1 MFTQI
6 VQEPT
11 RTDMCCHQ
19 RTMGLDGHY
28 FFHWH
33 EKYELFHILD
43 KPCRILVNG
52 QLIHAQP
59 GDIVAINERSVHR
72 LFLDHDNTHVRI
84 IQFPVRILLPITSS
98 IKPLKAHITR
108 AELDA
113 VPQLQASLDQLF
125 QIMDL
130 EYRVELTE
138 QNPFFQSL
146 FSAVYFLLMRHFA
159 TEESASSRNERQE
172 FYQVVEYINQNYT
185 SDINVQTIAARLY
198 MPRGRLARQ
207 FRKYSGMDLNEY
219 VNSLR
224 IKRANQL
231 LLQGCRITEAATES
245 GFQSIRTFN
254 NLYRIH
260 MGMTPT
266 QYLSSIRET

>member
-1 MFTQI
+1 MSTQI

-19 RTMGLDGHY
+19 RTFRTGGKF

-33 EKYELFHILD
+33 EKYELFHVLD
-43 KPCRILVNG
+43 KPCRVLVNG

-59 GDIVAINERSVHR
+59 GDIIAINERSVHR
-72 LFLDHDNTHVRI
+72 LFLDHDDTHVRI
-84 IQFPVRILLPITSS
+84 IQFPVRVLLPITPS
-98 IKPLKAHITR
+98 IKPLKPHITR

-113 VPQLQASLDQLF
+113 IPDLQATLDHLF
-125 QIMDL
+125 RIMDS
-130 EYRVELTE
+130 EHRVELTE

-185 SDINVQTIAARLY
+185 SDINIQTIASRLY
-198 MPRGRLARQ
+198 IPRGRLARL

-224 IKRANQL
+224 VQRANQL
-231 LLQGCRITEAATES
+231 LLQGWRITEAATES

-260 MGMTPT
+260 MSMTPT
-266 QYLSSIRET
+266 QFLSSNRES